1 MLTIAVC
8 EDNPITSEE
17 ICQKI
22 KQYSPMEAQIFS
34 FSDDSD
40 ILAAVRER
48 QFEPHIVFMDIELQ
62 GSSGIQTAKN
72 ITSLLPDC
80 QIIYITNYVDYASQ
94 VYESSH
100 IYFIL
105 KSQTDTYLPKAL
117 QKAIA
122 RLEELGRFY
131 LAIQFGKT
139 TARIPQKDILYME
152 RVLRNTENPYERNH
166 LQNAG
171 KTERPERQY
180 RKLVQFLPPP
190 FSGQLPAYR
199 HHEPADLHPV

>member
-122 RLEELGRFY
+122 LLE
-131 LAIQFGKT
+131 
-139 TARIPQKDILYME
+139 
-152 RVLRNTENPYERNH
+152 
-166 LQNAG
+166 
-171 KTERPERQY
+171 
-180 RKLVQFLPPP
+180 
-190 FSGQLPAYR
+190 
-199 HHEPADLHPV
+199 

>member
-117 QKAIA
+117 HAWRNLAVFISPSS
-122 RLEELGRFY
+122 LEKPPREFRRRTSFTWNGYCGTRRSIREKPF
-131 LAIQFGKT
+131 
-139 TARIPQKDILYME
+139 
-152 RVLRNTENPYERNH
+152 
-166 LQNAG
+166 
-171 KTERPERQY
+171 TER
-180 RKLVQFLPPP
+180 RKN
-190 FSGQLPAYR
+190 
-199 HHEPADLHPV
+199 